1 MTAVLRREFTSY
13 FSSPIGYVFLA
24 VFFAFSGFFLY
35 ITTLQT
41 GTVNITSVFSQMFT
55 ILIFLIPILTMRLLS
70 EDKKQKTDQVLLT
83 APLSLTGLVVGKF
96 LAAFFIFALGVS
108 VMLLY
113 AVVLSAFAT
122 IEWTV
127 FFGNI
132 IGLLL
137 LGGALISVGLFVS
150 GLTENQ
156 VVAAVGSFAIMMLLM
171 LIDMIAGAIPIKFIS
186 DLIYKISFFDKYNE
200 FTVGIFNFANILFFL
215 SFMVVFLFLTIRAL
229 EKRRWS

>member
-1 MTAVLRREFTSY
+1 MVAVLRREFTSY

-70 EDKKQKTDQVLLT
+70 EDKKQKTDQALLT

-127 FFGNI
+127 FFGNVV
-132 IGLLL
+132 GLLL
-137 LGGALISVGLFVS
+137 LGGALISVGLFIS

-171 LIDMIAGAIPIKFIS
+171 LIDMIAGAIPINFIS
-186 DLIYKISFFDKYNE
+186 NIVYKISFFDKYNE
-200 FTVGIFNFANILFFL
+200 FTVGIFNFASILFFL
-215 SFMVVFLFLTIRAL
+215 SFIVVFLFLTIRAL

>member
-1 MTAVLRREFTSY
+1 
-13 FSSPIGYVFLA
+13 
-24 VFFAFSGFFLY
+24 
-35 ITTLQT
+35 
-41 GTVNITSVFSQMFT
+41 
-55 ILIFLIPILTMRLLS
+55 
-70 EDKKQKTDQVLLT
+70 
-83 APLSLTGLVVGKF
+83 
-96 LAAFFIFALGVS
+96 
-108 VMLLY
+108 MLLY